1 MERRLRG
8 QSRSIEL
15 LWRDQ
20 VESIR
25 RKCFAGLA
33 KLRRLK
39 NVLPSQMKKQICNVL
54 VLPHLDYCCFVWQD
68 CLVELCKNWREGR
81 IMGCD

>member
-39 NVLPSQMKKQICNVL
+39 NVLPSQM
-54 VLPHLDYCCFVWQD
+54 
-68 CLVELCKNWREGR
+68 
-81 IMGCD
+81 